1 MDPDSPVN
9 GVIQPELYQDEPIRR
24 TAAQL
29 AAAAPPQYREMRRIA
44 YGGAGCPADGVIFLR
59 QGKFMADFEDD
70 FDYDGE
76 FFKYYP
82 TYQDMNDR
90 QLRGYFSWRTRLR
103 RGRLTATSLSF
114 AFVYLYE
121 LINQIGVSTPAE
133 GFRTFRDFWLRYR
146 EIDPGIDRYCR
157 LWLKDYV
164 VYYELDRS
172 LLDDL
177 PEIRTDREILILQN
191 PQAHSADE
199 LFSALDAMSSY
210 KLTESR
216 FFKLHPDGVKTVVG
230 NVYAAL
236 ADRYHRDGQ
245 GGICEKLFG
254 KLHSASY
261 RMFASAVFCDA
272 GKHGDSV
279 YAFNDF
285 HRYRCRGGNWSC
297 ERFLRYR
304 GKVQRTA
311 ALLKNID
318 FLMREKYGFKSTLK
332 PEKLPKLYHTLI
344 AAEIDKLLEARR
356 KNMAPKIEIDLSKLH
371 GIRAI
376 ALATQ
381 NRLIVEELPEPET
394 PVAPPP
400 EPPAP
405 AHDSGLTAI
414 ERRFLAS
421 LLHEEAYGDYLRA
434 NGLMASVLVDAINT
448 KLFDRFGDTPIGYDG
463 DTPEL
468 LADYRDELKRIIQA

>member
-1 MDPDSPVN
+1 MSRDLVQLPCVPAALRDATGERLRGSTARVHALALDAIARPHLPFEE
-9 GVIQPELYQDEPIRR
+9 QRQLYEGCQAPTDVGPF
-24 TAAQL
+24 L
-29 AAAAPPQYREMRRIA
+29 AAAHCFARVHPSLTPVIREGELIVGARLRATEGPAHGWLPDGSASYIDGFARNAPPQYREMRRIA
-44 YGGAGCPADGVIFLR
+44 YGGAGYPADGVIFLR

-70 FDYDGE
+70 SDYDGE

-103 RGRLTATSLSF
+103 RGCLTATSLSF

-121 LINQIGVSTPAE
+121 LINQIGVSTPAA

-164 VYYELDRS
+164 VYYQLDRS

-177 PEIRTDREILILQN
+177 PGIQTDREILILQN

-261 RMFASAVFCDA
+261 RIDR
-272 GKHGDSV
+272 KSV
-279 YAFNDF
+279 
-285 HRYRCRGGNWSC
+285 
-297 ERFLRYR
+297 
-304 GKVQRTA
+304 V
-311 ALLKNID
+311 
-318 FLMREKYGFKSTLK
+318 
-332 PEKLPKLYHTLI
+332 
-344 AAEIDKLLEARR
+344 
-356 KNMAPKIEIDLSKLH
+356 
-371 GIRAI
+371 
-376 ALATQ
+376 
-381 NRLIVEELPEPET
+381 
-394 PVAPPP
+394 
-400 EPPAP
+400 
-405 AHDSGLTAI
+405 
-414 ERRFLAS
+414 
-421 LLHEEAYGDYLRA
+421 
-434 NGLMASVLVDAINT
+434 
-448 KLFDRFGDTPIGYDG
+448 
-463 DTPEL
+463 
-468 LADYRDELKRIIQA
+468 